1 MKRFSVLFGL
11 GLLAAAS
18 YAQEKPAARQNSEKQ
33 ESSTEGARLRALEE
47 QVRAL
52 AEQVSLL
59 RGELSVLRDA
69 KSSEPRPADDV
80 LLASSHLEPGTLPA
94 ANPAPAVSSASAAP
108 DSPDSAVS
116 TASPQYAQTQT
127 YGGATSNAKLLNPD
141 ISLIGDFIGTAGR
154 NTVSPSR
161 SLELHESEVGMQ
173 AIIDPYARA
182 DAFIS
187 FGESGV
193 NVEEGYVTFTS
204 LPAGLLLK
212 VGKMRAEFGKVNTI
226 HNHALPFID
235 RPLATHNLVGGEDG
249 IDDAG
254 ISLSRFLPAPKNWFF
269 QGTAQVYRGDS
280 NDVFT
285 ANRRQDV
292 SVVGHLRLY
301 RDLSESTNIDLGG
314 SYARGHNN
322 AGLSG
327 TGTTPLPD
335 IFLTNLYGAD
345 ATLRW
350 KPLRRAIYHSF
361 LFRTELF
368 WSARDQLSPTN
379 IFETQHA
386 FGMYSYAEY
395 RANRR
400 WTLGGR
406 FDRSGRATN
415 ASLTDTGFS
424 AILTYWPSEFS
435 QIRGQYRYG
444 RLWDITNARFTNA
457 NEFLFQLLFVM
468 GAHGAHPF

>member
-1 MKRFSVLFGL
+1 MKRFSAVSLVVLFSVS
-11 GLLAAAS
+11 A
-18 YAQEKPAARQNSEKQ
+18 YAQETSSISGKHDTPSPGAASPAPEEVRI
-33 ESSTEGARLRALEE
+33 RALEE
-47 QVRAL
+47 QVRTL
-52 AEQVSLL
+52 AEEVALL
-59 RGELSVLRDA
+59 RGELKTIRDT
-69 KSSEPRPADDV
+69 KLADPTAGDHL
-80 LLASSHLEPGTLPA
+80 LLASTRMEPGVIPSSTPSTAAPEPVPA
-94 ANPAPAVSSASAAP
+94 AQV
-108 DSPDSAVS
+108 
-116 TASPQYAQTQT
+116 AQTQT

-187 FGESGV
+187 FGETGV

-235 RPLATHNLVGGEDG
+235 RPLVTNNLVGGEDG

-280 NDVFT
+280 SDVFT
-285 ANRRQDV
+285 ASRRQDV
-292 SVVGHLRLY
+292 SVVGHLRIY
-301 RDLSESTNIDLGG
+301 RDLGESTNLDLGA

-322 AGLSG
+322 AAV
-327 TGTTPLPD
+327 GTTLNPSF
-335 IFLTNLYGAD
+335 FLTNLYSAD

-368 WSARDQLSPTN
+368 WSARDQLSPLN
-379 IFETQHA
+379 VFQTQHA
-386 FGMYSYAEY
+386 FGLYSDSEY
-395 RANRR
+395 RVNRR

-406 FDRSGRATN
+406 FDRSGRATG

-424 AILTYWPSEFS
+424 GILTYWPSEFS
-435 QIRGQYRYG
+435 QIRGQYRSG
-444 RLWDITNARFTNA
+444 HLWDVPNDRFTNA
-457 NEFLFQLLFVM
+457 NEFLFQFLFVM

>member
-1 MKRFSVLFGL
+1 MKRFAALSALLLFSSIAHAQDAPSLPAERG
-11 GLLAAAS
+11 AS
-18 YAQEKPAARQNSEKQ
+18 SANTEDARMK
-33 ESSTEGARLRALEE
+33 ALEE
-47 QVRAL
+47 QVRTL
-52 AEQVSLL
+52 AGEVALL
-59 RGELSVLRDA
+59 RSELKELRET
-69 KSSEPRPADDV
+69 KSPEQSSGPQV
-80 LLASSHLEPGTLPA
+80 LLASSHPEPGMLSSSPVPA
-94 ANPAPAVSSASAAP
+94 AAQV
-108 DSPDSAVS
+108 
-116 TASPQYAQTQT
+116 AQTQT
-127 YGGATSNAKLLNPD
+127 FGGASGNAKLLNPD

-161 SLELHESEVGMQ
+161 SLELHESEVGLQ

-187 FGESGV
+187 FGETGV
-193 NVEEGYVTFTS
+193 NVEEGYITFTS

-226 HNHALPFID
+226 HNHALSFID
-235 RPLATHNLVGGEDG
+235 RPLVTNNLVGGEDG

-280 NDVFT
+280 SGVFT

-292 SVVGHLRLY
+292 SVVGHLRAY
-301 RDLSESTNIDLGG
+301 RDLTESTNLDLGA
-314 SYARGHNN
+314 SYARGHNT
-322 AGLSG
+322 AGLGPAFNPS
-327 TGTTPLPD
+327 D
-335 IFLTNLYGAD
+335 FLTNLYSAD
-345 ATLRW
+345 ATIRW
-350 KPLRRAIYHSF
+350 RPLRRAIYHSF

-368 WSARDQLSPTN
+368 WSARDQLSPLN
-379 IFETQHA
+379 LFQTQHA
-386 FGMYSYAEY
+386 FGLYSDAEY
-395 RANRR
+395 RVNRR

-424 AILTYWPSEFS
+424 GILTYWPSEFS

-444 RLWDITNARFTNA
+444 HLWDVPNDRFTNA
-457 NEFLFQLLFVM
+457 NEFLFQFLFVM

>member
-1 MKRFSVLFGL
+1 MKRFSLLSLFVLVSTTSFAQETPSLTDKKDSVATG
-11 GLLAAAS
+11 ASAAS
-18 YAQEKPAARQNSEKQ
+18 AEEARMK
-33 ESSTEGARLRALEE
+33 ALED
-47 QVRAL
+47 QVRTL
-52 AEQVSLL
+52 AEEVALL
-59 RGELSVLRDA
+59 RGELKTLRDA
-69 KSSEPRPADDV
+69 RSAGPATGDH
-80 LLASSHLEPGTLPA
+80 LMLASTRLEPGMLSPGAVAPA
-94 ANPAPAVSSASAAP
+94 ASASAADP
-108 DSPDSAVS
+108 NPNPA
-116 TASPQYAQTQT
+116 AAQLAQTQT
-127 YGGATSNAKLLNPD
+127 FGGATSNAKLLNPD

-161 SLELHESEVGMQ
+161 SLELHESEVGLQ

-187 FGESGV
+187 FGETGV

-212 VGKMRAEFGKVNTI
+212 VGKMRADFGKVNTI

-235 RPLATHNLVGGEDG
+235 RPLVTNNLVGGEDG

-254 ISLSRFLPAPKNWFF
+254 ISLSRFLPAPKNWFVE
-269 QGTAQVYRGDS
+269 GTAQVFRGDS
-280 NDVFT
+280 SDVFQ
-285 ANRRQDV
+285 ANRRQDA
-292 SVVGHLRLY
+292 SVVGHIRAY
-301 RDLSESTNIDLGG
+301 KDLSESTNLDLGV

-322 AGLSG
+322 AGI
-327 TGTTPLPD
+327 GTTFDPAN
-335 IFLTNLYGAD
+335 FLTNLYAAD

-368 WSARDQLSPTN
+368 WSARDQVSLAN
-379 IFETQHA
+379 AFQTQHA
-386 FGMYSYAEY
+386 FGFYSSAEY

-400 WTLGGR
+400 WTIGGR

-424 AILTYWPSEFS
+424 GILTYWPSEFS

-444 RLWDITNARFTNA
+444 HLWDVPSDRYTNA
-457 NEFLFQLLFVM
+457 NEILFQFLFVM